1 MEKKQLDR
9 HTLKKSIFELN
20 NWLLKIDCG
29 RIKLDDWLL
38 NDLDYPTDDELA
50 GYHHMGG
57 ARMHK
62 DVQFGVVD
70 KNCLVY
76 GSQNLFFAG
85 SSVFT
90 TGGHNNPTLPIVQL
104 SLRLGKHLAR

>member
-1 MEKKQLDR
+1 M
-9 HTLKKSIFELN
+9 
-20 NWLLKIDCG
+20 
-29 RIKLDDWLL
+29 DDWIL

-57 ARMHK
+57 TRMHK
-62 DVQFGVVD
+62 DVQFSVVD

-76 GSQNLFFAG
+76 GSQNLFVVG

-104 SLRLGKHLAR
+104 SLRLGEHLAR